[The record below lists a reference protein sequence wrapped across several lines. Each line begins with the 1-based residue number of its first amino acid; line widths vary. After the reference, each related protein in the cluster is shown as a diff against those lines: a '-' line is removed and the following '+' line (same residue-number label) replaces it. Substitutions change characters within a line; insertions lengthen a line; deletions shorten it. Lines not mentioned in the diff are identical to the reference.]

1 MLRGSGPITDLLR
14 HSSGNLYILLAKNII
29 FNKSLQAGPLFFPEG
44 LLKKLKGGLK
54 LGGIWI

>member
-44 LLKKLKGGLK
+44 LLKKLEGG
-54 LGGIWI
+54 